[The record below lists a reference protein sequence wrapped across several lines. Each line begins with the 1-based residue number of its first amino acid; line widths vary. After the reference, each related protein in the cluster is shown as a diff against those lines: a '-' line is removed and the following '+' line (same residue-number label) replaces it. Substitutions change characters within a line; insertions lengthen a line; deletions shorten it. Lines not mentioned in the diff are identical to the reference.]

1 MYAALIMLLSARV
14 EAATPVCDAR
24 MLTGLVADAELAFV
38 HMDAQLFSAA
48 SAALD
53 QALDCQTEPLSAIQ
67 VAAYHRVKA
76 LAAFFDENEPA
87 TVLSFQASL
96 ATMPGYTLPLEIA
109 PAGHP
114 LRQQFDQAK
123 LFSPGD
129 TFALVV
135 PADGWI
141 TIDGNRSSAAPA
153 ARPFVFQRFG
163 SSGQVLDTAYVA
175 VGTPVPAYPSASSVK
190 ATLTDLDPVPTTPVR
205 NPRNGALIG
214 TGVALGAVSAALYG
228 SAFVVRQQYDDAVVA
243 GDEERI
249 RSSYQ
254 TTNALVLGSGGALAL
269 GTSLLLVG
277 VF

>member
-1 MYAALIMLLSARV
+1 MYAALILILAGNAH
-14 EAATPVCDAR
+14 AASGACDAR
-24 MLTGLVADAELAFV
+24 MLTALVADAELAFV

-67 VAAYHRVKA
+67 VASYHRVKA

-96 ATMPGYTLPLEIA
+96 ATMPGYILPLEIA
-109 PAGHP
+109 PQGHP

-129 TFALVV
+129 NFDLV
-135 PADGWI
+135 PPSEGWI
-141 TIDGNRSSAAPA
+141 TIDGNRTLEAPA

-163 SSGQVLDTAYVA
+163 AAGNVLDTGYVA
-175 VGTPVPAYPSASSVK
+175 VGSPVPAYPTA
-190 ATLTDLDPVPTTPVR
+190 ATKVARDDIGPLPGTPLKKER
-205 NPRNGALIG
+205 SPALIG
-214 TGVALGAVSAALYG
+214 TGIALGVVSASLYG
-228 SAFVVRQQYDDAVVA
+228 GAFAVRQKYDAAVEL
-243 GDEERI
+243 GDEDKI
-249 RSSYQ
+249 RSTYQ
-254 TTNALVLGSGGALAL
+254 TTNALSLGSGGALAL
-269 GTSLLLVG
+269 GTSLFLVG